1 MKKHITKITA
11 LSLFA
16 AAMVVVP
23 VFAHAQDANT
33 NAPSSSDQITTPKP
47 KTHGVIPFRGKLD
60 AVDANAMTLTVG
72 KRTFQVTADTRIF
85 NNGEPAALSD
95 GVVGEPVRGA
105 YKKTESGKLEAVN
118 VHFGVK
124 SGDKQKQESST
135 EN

>member
-1 MKKHITKITA
+1 MKKHIAKITV

-33 NAPSSSDQITTPKP
+33 NAPSSSDQTTTPKP
-47 KTHGVIPFRGKLD
+47 KMHGVIPFHGRLD
-60 AVDANAMTLTVG
+60 AMDTNAMTLTVG
-72 KRTFQVTADTRIF
+72 NRTFQVTADTKIF

-105 YKKTESGKLEAVN
+105 YKKTEAGQLEAVN
-118 VHFGVK
+118 VHFGAK
-124 SGDKQKQESST
+124 GGEKQK
-135 EN
+135 